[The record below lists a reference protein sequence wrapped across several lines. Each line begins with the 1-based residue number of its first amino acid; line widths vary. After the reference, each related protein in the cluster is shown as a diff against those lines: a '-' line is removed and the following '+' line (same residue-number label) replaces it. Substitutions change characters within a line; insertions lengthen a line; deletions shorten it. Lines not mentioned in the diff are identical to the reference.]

1 MLLHLLSLLVVGCV
15 VLHTLSVCGEQV
27 YKQDSAERATVE
39 EYLKIFQNDDDNGQP
54 PTKRRRVRICYLFMI
69 FILCMIITSLL

>member
-1 MLLHLLSLLVVGCV
+1 MSVLLHLLPLLVVGCV
-15 VLHTLSVCGEQV
+15 VLNTLSVCGEQV

-54 PTKRRRVRICYLFMI
+54 PTKKRRVRIIYVI
-69 FILCMIITSLL
+69 YS